1 MPTTILQVREMP
13 VDVLAKLRERASAQG
28 MSLSQYV
35 RDLLKQDA
43 EQPTLS
49 EAVDR
54 IADRVPVDVSDDE
67 ILNAIHEDRR

>member
-1 MPTTILQVREMP
+1 MPTTILQVRDMP
-13 VDVLAKLRERASAQG
+13 VDVLARLRERASAQG

-54 IADRVPVDVSDDE
+54 IADRTPVDVSDEE
-67 ILNAIHEDRR
+67 ILNAIREDRR

>member
-1 MPTTILQVREMP
+1 MPTTILQVRDMP
-13 VDVLAKLRERASAQG
+13 VDVLARLRERASAQG
-28 MSLSQYV
+28 MSLSQYI

-54 IADRVPVDVSDDE
+54 IADRTPVDVSDEE
-67 ILNAIHEDRR
+67 ILSAIHEDRR

>member
-1 MPTTILQVREMP
+1 MPTTILQVRDLP
-13 VDVLAKLRERASAQG
+13 VDVLARLRERASAQG
-28 MSLSQYV
+28 VSLSQYV

-54 IADRVPVDVSDDE
+54 IADREPVNISDDE